1 MQQIYNYFQLLYNLL
16 ILEPPGNDLS
26 YNTLNNLWNKKI
38 NPIKEIY
45 LTKIAI
51 YNTIIKI
58 KNILS
63 DIEINIK
70 NKKSGD
76 ILSTIVS
83 EKDKSKKN
91 NSKVDI
97 FHIIKTFHIVVTLNY
112 KNQLTTP
119 YFKHEEELED
129 INIFHKNNKI
139 NFISIDLLI
148 QKLCEDD
155 SFNIEIV
162 VNQETNQTF
171 NFINAFIFQC
181 FGFISYELLINKFI
195 WAHKYYK
202 TNNLLKPKIN
212 NRILHLIFKLTKYL
226 WDHEYTNCSY
236 FKSSDEL
243 KNNLKKFLNN
253 NNMKDQIKF
262 LVDYKKDISDKLDI
276 NIQEKKENE
285 IFNKNSIFPNHPDG
299 GFEFII
305 LIYEAKDIALI
316 ITSISIKNFNKLYEH
331 LYELNPNIKKE
342 AADKPNLSNIVNF
355 ANKISNFF
363 IEEVF
368 SYDYLNARVSIVEK
382 IIEILIELKNLKNF
396 NDLFAIYGALISIS
410 IRLPKTWEKIDPKLK
425 NEFNSFKHLCSSQEC
440 YKKIR
445 EAQNKCFL
453 EKKFYIP
460 LLNITTKH
468 INFYDEGCKYINEN
482 GFVCVEK
489 IIVNQNE
496 IEEFK
501 NELRPLR
508 KKNKIEKLIKNK
520 KELNELKF
528 IFNNINPKDLDA
540 LDNIS
545 KKLEPEFTLYKEPD
559 NRKRKTKTDLLIDSN
574 QFLKLN

>member
-1 MQQIYNYFQLLYNLL
+1 MQQVYNYFQLLYNLL
-16 ILEPPGNDLS
+16 ILQPPENDLS
-26 YNTLNNLWNKKI
+26 YNTLNNLWKKKI
-38 NPIKEIY
+38 QPIKEIY

-58 KNILS
+58 KNILL
-63 DIEINIK
+63 DIESNIK
-70 NKKSGD
+70 NKKNGD

-83 EKDKSKKN
+83 EKDKTKKS

-112 KNQLTTP
+112 KNQLKTP
-119 YFKHEEELED
+119 YFKYEDQLEE
-129 INIFHKNNKI
+129 INIFHKNDKI
-139 NFISIDLLI
+139 NFISIDLLV

-155 SFNIEIV
+155 SLNTEIV

-171 NFINAFIFQC
+171 NFINSFIFQC
-181 FGFISYELLINKFI
+181 FGFISYELLINKFL

-202 TNNLLKPKIN
+202 INNLLKPKIN
-212 NRILHLIFKLTKYL
+212 NRILHLIFKITKYL
-226 WDHEYTNCSY
+226 WDHEYTGCSY

-253 NNMKDQIKF
+253 NDMKDQIKF
-262 LVDYKKDISDKLDI
+262 LLDYKKDILEKLDI
-276 NIQEKKENE
+276 NNKEKKENKISNN
-285 IFNKNSIFPNHPDG
+285 IFSDHPDG

-305 LIYEAKDIALI
+305 LIYDAKNIALI
-316 ITSISIKNFNKLYEH
+316 ITYISIKNFNKLYDH
-331 LYELNPNIKKE
+331 LYELNPTIKKDE
-342 AADKPNLSNIVNF
+342 ADKPNLSNISNF
-355 ANKISNFF
+355 SNKISNFF

-382 IIEILIELKNLKNF
+382 IIHILIELRNLRNF
-396 NDLFAIYGALISIS
+396 NDLFAVYSALISIS
-410 IRLPKTWEKIDPKLK
+410 LRLPKTWEKIDPKLK
-425 NEFNSFKHLCSSQEC
+425 DELNSFSHLCSIREC
-440 YKKIR
+440 YKNIR

-453 EKKFYIP
+453 KKEFYIP
-460 LLNITTKH
+460 LINITTKH

-482 GFVCVEK
+482 GLVCIEK

-508 KKNKIEKLIKNK
+508 RKNKIEKLIKNN
-520 KELNELKF
+520 KELSELKL
-528 IFNNINPKDLDA
+528 IFSNINPKDINA

-545 KKLEPEFTLYKEPD
+545 KKLEPEFTLYKELD
-559 NRKRKTKTDLLIDSN
+559 NRKRKTKTDLYIDSK
-574 QFLKLN
+574 QFFKAN

>member
-26 YNTLNNLWNKKI
+26 YNTLNNLWSKKI
-38 NPIKEIY
+38 NQIKEIY

-63 DIEINIK
+63 DIEFNIK

-91 NSKVDI
+91 SSKVDI

-226 WDHEYTNCSY
+226 WDHE
-236 FKSSDEL
+236 
-243 KNNLKKFLNN
+243 
-253 NNMKDQIKF
+253 
-262 LVDYKKDISDKLDI
+262 
-276 NIQEKKENE
+276 
-285 IFNKNSIFPNHPDG
+285 
-299 GFEFII
+299 
-305 LIYEAKDIALI
+305 
-316 ITSISIKNFNKLYEH
+316 
-331 LYELNPNIKKE
+331 
-342 AADKPNLSNIVNF
+342 
-355 ANKISNFF
+355 
-363 IEEVF
+363 
-368 SYDYLNARVSIVEK
+368 
-382 IIEILIELKNLKNF
+382 
-396 NDLFAIYGALISIS
+396 
-410 IRLPKTWEKIDPKLK
+410 
-425 NEFNSFKHLCSSQEC
+425 
-440 YKKIR
+440 
-445 EAQNKCFL
+445 
-453 EKKFYIP
+453 
-460 LLNITTKH
+460 
-468 INFYDEGCKYINEN
+468 
-482 GFVCVEK
+482 
-489 IIVNQNE
+489 
-496 IEEFK
+496 
-501 NELRPLR
+501 
-508 KKNKIEKLIKNK
+508 
-520 KELNELKF
+520 
-528 IFNNINPKDLDA
+528 
-540 LDNIS
+540 
-545 KKLEPEFTLYKEPD
+545 
-559 NRKRKTKTDLLIDSN
+559 
-574 QFLKLN
+574 